1 MSRLIVHVEG
11 QTEETFINDL
21 LAPHLYNHEYTS
33 VSARLLGNARQRSRR
48 GGIRRWALVRDG
60 ILSHLKADEGLFVT
74 TMVDYYGLPTTWPG
88 RAKAPALP
96 FPDRAGSVER
106 GILDDVSGELGDGFD
121 QRRFIP
127 YVVMHE
133 FEGLLFSDP
142 EGFGRSIGKGD
153 LSPSFQA
160 IRNEF
165 DTPEHIN
172 DSPDTAP
179 SKRILDLVPGYQKPL
194 LGTLAAQAIG
204 LDAIRREC
212 PQFSD
217 WIGRL
222 EKRAQ

>member
-1 MSRLIVHVEG
+1 MG
-11 QTEETFINDL
+11 
-21 LAPHLYNHEYTS
+21 
-33 VSARLLGNARQRSRR
+33 
-48 GGIRRWALVRDG
+48 ALVRDG
-60 ILSHLKADEGLFVT
+60 ILSHLKADEGLSVT

-88 RAKAPALP
+88 RAEAPALP

-121 QRRFIP
+121 RRRFIP
-127 YVVMHE
+127 YVIMHE

-179 SKRILDLVPGYQKPL
+179 SKRVLGLFPGYQKPL
-194 LGTLAAQAIG
+194 LGTLAAQEIG
-204 LDAIRREC
+204 LDAIRGEC

-222 EKRAQ
+222 EERGQ

>member
-1 MSRLIVHVEG
+1 MLRLIVHVEG
-11 QTEETFINDL
+11 QTEESFVNRV
-21 LAPHLYNHEYTS
+21 LAPHLYDRGYTS
-33 VSARLLGNARQRSRR
+33 VSARLIGNARQRSRR
-48 GGIRRWALVRDG
+48 GGIGRWDLVRDE
-60 ILSHLKADEGLFVT
+60 ILSHLKADEGLSVT

-88 RAKAPALP
+88 RDVAPALP
-96 FPDRAGSVER
+96 FSDRAGSVER
-106 GILDDVSGELGDGFD
+106 EIHDDVSGEMGDSFD
-121 QRRFIP
+121 RRRFIP

-142 EGFGRSIGKGD
+142 EGFGRGIAKGD
-153 LSPSFQA
+153 LAPDFMA
-160 IRNEF
+160 IRDEF

-179 SKRILDLVPGYQKPL
+179 SKRVLGLFPGYQKPL
-194 LGTLAAQAIG
+194 LGTLAASEIG

-222 EKRAQ
+222 EERGQ

>member
-217 WIGRL
+217 WIERL